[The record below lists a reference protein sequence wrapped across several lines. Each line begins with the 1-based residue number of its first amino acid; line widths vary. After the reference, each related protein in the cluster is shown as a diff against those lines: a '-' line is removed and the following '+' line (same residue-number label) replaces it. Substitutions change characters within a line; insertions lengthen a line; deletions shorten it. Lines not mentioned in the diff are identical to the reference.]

1 MAGAISDAAWGE
13 FMRQLKYKAEWYGR
27 QIVVV
32 DRYYPSSQICSECG
46 YKNPAVKD
54 LSVRRWICPECGTEH
69 DRDINA
75 ARNILR
81 EGIRIAQQ

>member
-1 MAGAISDAAWGE
+1 
-13 FMRQLKYKAEWYGR
+13 MRKLKYKADWYGR

-46 YKNPAVKD
+46 VQNPAEKD
-54 LSVRRWICPECGTEH
+54 LSVRRWKCPSCGTH
-69 DRDINA
+69 LDRDINA